1 MLCMLVTEE
10 VFHELISPLKAV
22 ALENIPYILVTEE
35 VFHELI
41 SPLKA
46 VALKTFD
53 PYPSH

>member
-46 VALKTFD
+46 VALENMELH
-53 PYPSH
+53 PSH